1 MMPLKSLMKG
11 KKWLGPPLNSIVQ
24 KNRVLKMLRVKTKSI
39 IDNIG
44 WIYIQV
50 KFFHG
55 TTFNTENAKASA
67 TDFCQFFSFLD
78 PQHLSQTK
86 DFKSQLMVLHLIAVH
101 HQPKESAIIYQIG
114 KIVKQFS
121 FRLQNIDFKISKVNN
136 NNSSTI
142 YYYTM
147 LLKILINCFIS
158 IQTQKSQKVEVEYK
172 IKSGRFSEVKI
183 IFSVNLMKLY
193 IL

>member
-1 MMPLKSLMKG
+1 MNQSL
-11 KKWLGPPLNSIVQ
+11 
-24 KNRVLKMLRVKTKSI
+24 
-39 IDNIG
+39 G

-86 DFKSQLMVLHLIAVH
+86 DFKSQLMVPHLVH

-121 FRLQNIDFKISKVNN
+121 FRLQNNDFKISKANDKN

-158 IQTQKSQKVEVEYK
+158 IQTQKSHRNCRKYTRFQKVEGLV
-172 IKSGRFSEVKI
+172 KSRSFFPS
-183 IFSVNLMKLY
+183 F
-193 IL
+193 